1 MANTDLERKY
11 FFKKQVTDAWQDI
24 TDAFKGVKVL
34 SIEGFNELGDSTN
47 VYNEQWY
54 DGNTEDFY
62 IVGNNIIRKN
72 VDLSMT
78 LIISRRYLDEVL
90 HDFFDEEET
99 YNKLVSELLN
109 GDFYVYSEYTKL
121 QAHVV
126 CTKGFKPTTVDLHRG
141 VKSYILVT
149 IPLHLL
155 EKPSIMSVTCALAT

>member
-1 MANTDLERKY
+1 MATTDLERKY

-34 SIEGFNELGDSTN
+34 SIDGFNELGDSVN
-47 VYNEQWY
+47 IYAEQWI
-54 DGNTEDFY
+54 DSNTEDFY
-62 IVGNNIIRKN
+62 IVGENIIRKN
-72 VDLSMT
+72 ADLSMT

-90 HDFFDEEET
+90 HDFFDEQET
-99 YNKLVSELLN
+99 YNKLVDELI
-109 GDFYVYSEYTKL
+109 GSDFYIYSEYTRL

-126 CTKGFKPTTVDLHRG
+126 CNKGFKPTTTDLHRG

-155 EKPSIMSVTCALAT
+155 DKPSIMSFTCALAT